1 MEYLYIV
8 FSLKAFDDSLNVC
21 YNDEYLLEKRRTDM
35 VKKAPNLETA
45 AEIRRVT
52 RGYFGDPKGYE
63 EILFRTRNN
72 RYVLVQRG
80 GSESPFQEEKITQI
94 LKADAEAWMATL

>member
-1 MEYLYIV
+1 
-8 FSLKAFDDSLNVC
+8 
-21 YNDEYLLEKRRTDM
+21 M

-72 RYVLVQRG
+72 RYVLVQRAMFVKIVVANLARNL
-80 GSESPFQEEKITQI
+80 SPD
-94 LKADAEAWMATL
+94 LATLP

>member
-1 MEYLYIV
+1 
-8 FSLKAFDDSLNVC
+8 
-21 YNDEYLLEKRRTDM
+21 M

-72 RYVLVQRG
+72 RYVLVQKG
-80 GSESPFQEEKITQI
+80 GTDSPYPEEKISQI
-94 LKADAEAWMATL
+94 LKAEAEVWMASL